1 MASAEDYAAWIVA
14 NADKQGTPEF
24 DTVQKAYEEAKSQ
37 SAVIASGGETYRA
50 NVPAS
55 DAEAMKLAMQSIA
68 SDVPQLD
75 AQGRLIQAQQIAP
88 QAPEPTLGDRL
99 MGLGEAG
106 LSLAT
111 GATTGA
117 MGMVRGTAEGL
128 MNLIMS
134 DKLGTYAGAKEVE
147 RRAMEEAARAT
158 YQPTTA
164 AGKEYTQ
171 KAGELLGMVPP
182 VMPMGAE
189 IAATTRGIT
198 QAAPIATAAAERVG
212 KLVDQ
217 RVITPVEERI
227 VRPIIESV
235 IPPKPEAARLTAEE
249 LAKTAQ
255 KAAAGKTRATE
266 ILAKEAA
273 PNPEV
278 LAAADRLGI
287 ADYLQPDHV
296 STNQAFRELSQAV
309 KSIPGSEARAAEIE
323 GLQKVGQRAS
333 ALVDELG
340 GTSDVS
346 MLESDIKKRL
356 GGSID
361 ELSSQADKL
370 YGDLRNNIPAQT
382 RSSADN
388 VLAFLKQ
395 RAADL
400 DGFENLSSMEK
411 EIYRKLSPKDILDSE
426 GKVVG
431 QKQPTYALVDDVR
444 KNVGDAAREK
454 GPYKDADTGL
464 AKKLYGLL
472 DDDQQAVAD
481 AHGMGETYQAAKQS
495 VRVRKGLEDDTIAL
509 FGKKL
514 DQTMIGDLQ
523 KAMKGLSAGD
533 SAQLVALLK
542 AVPEDMRQRV
552 TATGLNTAF
561 GKSIQN
567 GELNFNTFTRWF
579 DGVKKN
585 QQAYTALMSN
595 LPADARQALTDLH
608 TVSDS
613 INKATRER
621 ITTGRIEAVR
631 KELQPADTL
640 MSTIYGKAKGAAAGA
655 AAEAITT
662 PMGMPGAGIAAGVA
676 SALMKDKPNVI
687 KSADKLIASPEFRE
701 LAINATRT
709 QGQPAAGAVRR
720 MAQSKAFQEFA
731 KAVSLPKDIGERQQW
746 IYNALQVAR
755 PSAQQAGEA
764 QTQEQK

>member
-1 MASAEDYAAWIVA
+1 MATADEYAAWIVD

-24 DTVQKAYEEAKSQ
+24 ETVRQAYEQAKS
-37 SAVIASGGETYRA
+37 APTNIAMGGETYQVKA
-50 NVPAS
+50 PAS
-55 DAEAMKLAMQSIA
+55 NAPAIQLAEQSIV

-75 AQGRLIQAQQIAP
+75 AQGRVIQAQP
-88 QAPEPTLGDRL
+88 VQAPKPAPTLGDRL
-99 MGLGEAG
+99 IGLGEAG

-128 MNLIMS
+128 MDLIMS

-189 IAATTRGIT
+189 IAATTRGIA
-198 QAAPIATAAAERVG
+198 QSAPMATAAAERVV
-212 KLVDQ
+212 K
-217 RVITPVEERI
+217 PI
-227 VRPIIESV
+227 VGALKAPET
-235 IPPKPEAARLTAEE
+235 EAARLTAEE

-356 GGSID
+356 SGSID
-361 ELSSQADKL
+361 DLSSQADKL

-676 SALMKDKPNVI
+676 SALMKDKPNII

-746 IYNALQVAR
+746 IYNALQVTR

>member
-37 SAVIASGGETYRA
+37 YAVIASGGETYRA

-189 IAATTRGIT
+189 IAATTRGIA
-198 QAAPIATAAAERVG
+198 QSAPMATAAAERVV
-212 KLVDQ
+212 K
-217 RVITPVEERI
+217 PI
-227 VRPIIESV
+227 VGALKAPET
-235 IPPKPEAARLTAEE
+235 EAARLTAEE

-309 KSIPGSEARAAEIE
+309 KSIPGSEARSAEIE

-361 ELSSQADKL
+361 ELSSQANKL

-595 LPADARQALTDLH
+595 LPADARQTLTDLH

-746 IYNALQVAR
+746 IYNALQVTR